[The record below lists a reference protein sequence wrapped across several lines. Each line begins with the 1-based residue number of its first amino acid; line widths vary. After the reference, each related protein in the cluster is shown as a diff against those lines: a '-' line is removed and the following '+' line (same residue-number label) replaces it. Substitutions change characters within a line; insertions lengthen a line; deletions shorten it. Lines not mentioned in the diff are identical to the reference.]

1 MVVGGPP
8 PDMID
13 DLTDTEKADLAHLQW
28 YQAKDSGYSTQQATR
43 PQTIGYALTDS
54 PAGQMAWIVEKY
66 HGWTD
71 CGHQPGGQSIGGHP
85 ENALSRD
92 AMLDT
97 VSLYWFT
104 DRKSTRLN
112 SSH

>member
-1 MVVGGPP
+1 MVVGAPP
-8 PDMID
+8 PELMA
-13 DLTDTEKADLAHLQW
+13 DLTDTEKAYLARFQW

-71 CGHQPGGQSIGGHP
+71 CGHQPGGQSIGGHRS
-85 ENALSRD
+85 EERRVGKEGVSTCRSRG
-92 AMLDT
+92 AP
-97 VSLYWFT
+97 V
-104 DRKSTRLN
+104 
-112 SSH
+112 H